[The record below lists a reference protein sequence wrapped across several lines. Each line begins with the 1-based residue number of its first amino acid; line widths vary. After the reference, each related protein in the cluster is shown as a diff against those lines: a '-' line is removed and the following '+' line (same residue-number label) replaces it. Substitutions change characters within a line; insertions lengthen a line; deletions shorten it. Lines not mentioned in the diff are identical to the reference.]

1 MRWRYFLI
9 LVVGL
14 GLAAQPALGV
24 EPARALPSDLRGEP
38 LVLLAKKSEYRM
50 HLFASG
56 KLVKTYVI
64 GLGQQPIGHKQKQ
77 DDNRTPEGRYFIIQK
92 ALGPFPGM
100 FRAYLGT
107 RWLRINY
114 PNDDDARAGLAKGL
128 IDKLQFAKIL
138 AANKEGREPPK
149 DTALGGGIG
158 IHGWNGNWPGPDKQN
173 LTWGCLS
180 LPNNDL
186 EDLYDRVSVGTPIVI
201 LP

>member
-107 RWLRINY
+107 GPVWRKVLSINCSSRKSSRRTRKAVNH
-114 PNDDDARAGLAKGL
+114 PRTRPWAEASASTGGTDTG
-128 IDKLQFAKIL
+128 QVPT
-138 AANKEGREPPK
+138 NK
-149 DTALGGGIG
+149 T
-158 IHGWNGNWPGPDKQN
+158 
-173 LTWGCLS
+173 
-180 LPNNDL
+180 
-186 EDLYDRVSVGTPIVI
+186 
-201 LP
+201 